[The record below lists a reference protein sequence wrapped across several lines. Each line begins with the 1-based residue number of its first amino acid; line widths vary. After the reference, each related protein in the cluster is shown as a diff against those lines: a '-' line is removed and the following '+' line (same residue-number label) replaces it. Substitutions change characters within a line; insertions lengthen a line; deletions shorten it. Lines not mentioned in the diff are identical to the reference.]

1 MSINLVR
8 EFHDAM
14 GIPDASEP
22 TVDDERISL
31 LRVRLIAEELN
42 ELCIALGLSV
52 RIATVDVPQSEV
64 EPADPVAVLDALADI
79 DYVVSG
85 SWLQLGF
92 AAVRDEAALE
102 VHRSNMQK
110 LGPNGLPIID
120 ARGKVSKP
128 PGWRPPNLA
137 AVIRRFKRGG
147 VP

>member
-1 MSINLVR
+1 MSIELVR
-8 EFHDAM
+8 EFHAM
-14 GIPDASEP
+14 FGVPDASEP

-42 ELCIALGLSV
+42 ELCVALGLSV
-52 RIATVDVPQSEV
+52 RIATVDVPQNEV
-64 EPADPVAVLDALADI
+64 EPADPVATLDALTDLE
-79 DYVVSG
+79 YVLSG

-92 AAVRDEAALE
+92 ASMRHDALHE

-128 PGWRPPNLA
+128 PGWRAPNLS
-137 AVIRRFKRGG
+137 AVIRKFKRGG
-147 VP
+147 EP